1 MASLQLAQSEKAD
14 SVPFMTVS
22 TDDRKSTC
30 WVVVGYGKAVRCYNG
45 VEALAMLQ
53 MMCASKGI
61 PTP

>member
-1 MASLQLAQSEKAD
+1 
-14 SVPFMTVS
+14 MTVS

-45 VEALAMLQ
+45 VEALAMLE
-53 MMCASKGI
+53 MMCASRGI

>member
-1 MASLQLAQSEKAD
+1 MIATQLAQSEKAD

-45 VEALAMLQ
+45 VEALAILE
-53 MMCASKGI
+53 MMCASRGI